1 MMQGMF
7 KLILIIYRYI
17 FSQQEI
23 CLIYTIPL
31 SEI

>member
-17 FSQQEI
+17 LSQQEI